1 MIEIAGPQHIWARL
15 FSDFH
20 SFRVQLRFATSGTTR
35 HHFPTKL
42 GSLRS
47 CVTIPTWP
55 TQRGVDEAIF
65 EASGDIV
72 VFPPVPISASIQ
84 VAETTGTAEAG

>member
-1 MIEIAGPQHIWARL
+1 
-15 FSDFH
+15 
-20 SFRVQLRFATSGTTR
+20 
-35 HHFPTKL
+35 
-42 GSLRS
+42 
-47 CVTIPTWP
+47 VTIPTWP